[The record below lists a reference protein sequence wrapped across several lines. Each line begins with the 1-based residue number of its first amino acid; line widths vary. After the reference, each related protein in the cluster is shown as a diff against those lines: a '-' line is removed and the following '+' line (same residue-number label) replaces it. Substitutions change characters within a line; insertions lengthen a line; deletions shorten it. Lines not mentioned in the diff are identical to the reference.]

1 MSDYSGP
8 YDGRRHDP
16 SEMKAGTGRER
27 NEAEKN
33 EAEKERRPEGEERSA
48 RTGRERPGDEGEGE
62 EAGEGDR
69 APGAGPAV
77 TGSPPVPEG

>member
-8 YDGRRHDP
+8 YDGRQHDP
-16 SEMKAGTGRER
+16 SEMRSGTDKGR
-27 NEAEKN
+27 NEG
-33 EAEKERRPEGEERSA
+33 EKERRPEGQERPA

-69 APGAGPAV
+69 SPDADPAV
-77 TGSPPVPEG
+77 TGPPPAPES

>member
-8 YDGRRHDP
+8 YDGRQHDP
-16 SEMKAGTGRER
+16 SEMRSGTDKKGKEER
-27 NEAEKN
+27 
-33 EAEKERRPEGEERSA
+33 KERRPEGEERSA

-69 APGAGPAV
+69 SPGAGPAV

>member
-8 YDGRRHDP
+8 YDGRQHDP

-27 NEAEKN
+27 NEAER
-33 EAEKERRPEGEERSA
+33 ERRPEGEERSA

-69 APGAGPAV
+69 SPGTGPAV
-77 TGSPPVPEG
+77 AGPPPVPEG